1 MKSVLE
7 NLKSARL
14 ALFTLLIAM
23 VLGLLLVRSGLQG
36 QQDARQRLGHLQ
48 MALDETRHQLSQ
60 TGNEKN
66 LVQQYLA
73 AYRNLQQRG
82 FIGPD
87 QRLAWRDAL
96 VDGGRRLAI
105 RDMKFS
111 IGPQQPYSGVVP
123 VDVGKMTLHEATV
136 SFSGRLFDVNDLA
149 QLIDTLADQPEGIFG
164 VRDCELKRDKIQF
177 PNPPEAQLQT
187 QCRFVWYTLDSTVNS
202 GSTP

>member
-14 ALFTLLIAM
+14 ALFTLVIAI
-23 VLGLLLVRSGLQG
+23 VLCLLLLRFALQT
-36 QQDARQRLGHLQ
+36 QQDAKQRLEHLQ
-48 MALDETRHQLSQ
+48 IELTAARHQLSQ
-60 TGNEKN
+60 SGDEKA

-73 AYRNLQQRG
+73 AYHTLQQRG

-96 VDGGRRLAI
+96 VDSSRRLAI
-105 RDMKFS
+105 RDLKFS
-111 IGPQQPYSGVVP
+111 IDPQQPYSGVVP

-136 SFSGRLFDVNDLA
+136 SFSGRLFDANDLA
-149 QLIDTLADQPEGIFG
+149 QLIDMLADRPDGIFG

>member
-7 NLKSARL
+7 NLKAARL
-14 ALFTLLIAM
+14 ALFTLLITI
-23 VLGLLLVRSGLQG
+23 VLGLLLLRFALQA
-36 QQDARQRLGHLQ
+36 QQDAQQRLEHLQ
-48 MALDETRHQLSQ
+48 IALTEARHKLSQ
-60 TGNEKN
+60 SGDEKN

-73 AYRNLQQRG
+73 AYRTLQQRG

-96 VDGGRRLAI
+96 VDSGRRLAI
-105 RDMKFS
+105 PDMKFS
-111 IGPQQPYSGVVP
+111 IDPQQPYSGVVP

-149 QLIDTLADQPEGIFG
+149 QLIDTLADQPDGIFG

-187 QCRFVWYTLDSTVNS
+187 QCRFVWYTLDPTVNS
-202 GSTP
+202 GSAP